1 MDTKIAKNR
10 FKNIMSQKIYT
21 QRSLSLI
28 LLIFLIILVFSF
40 LLNNFFTFGNLSITL
55 LALSSKVIIGIGITF
70 ILVSGLVDL
79 SIGSTFGL
87 CGAIT
92 AFLIIRNIPIFFAV
106 IIGLCTGA
114 FIGLLNGLIV
124 EKLHV
129 NSIIATLAMLG
140 IVRGV
145 VVFIAEQPI
154 AFLPQQFTVI
164 GQKVILGLQS
174 PIWIMLI
181 LMVIFSPLLTK
192 HRFFRQFYFIG
203 SNPKTALLSGIRV
216 SRLRIINFIIVGI
229 FAGAAGI
236 VYTARVGSATAVSG
250 SGLELKVI
258 AAAIIGGCS
267 LSGGEGTIL
276 GTFLGVVLMELIL
289 DVLVFAK
296 VSTYWQDIITGLVLI
311 FAVSIDYFIKSGGR
325 RKAIN

>member
-181 LMVIFSPLLTK
+181 LIVIFSPLLTK

-203 SNPKTALLSGIRV
+203 SNPKAALLSGIRV

-296 VSTYWQDIITGLVLI
+296 VSTYWQDIITGIVLI

>member
-203 SNPKTALLSGIRV
+203 GNPKAALLSGIRV